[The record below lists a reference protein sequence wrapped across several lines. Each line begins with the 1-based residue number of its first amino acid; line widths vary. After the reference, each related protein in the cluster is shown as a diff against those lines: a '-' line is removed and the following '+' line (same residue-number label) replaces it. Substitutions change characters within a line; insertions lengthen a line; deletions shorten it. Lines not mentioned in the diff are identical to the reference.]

1 MGAEPPGTF
10 MRQSCVDGSSID
22 PEAPRSFT
30 RQSRAEA
37 NPTGA
42 QLSGK
47 LTGLQSRWII
57 THPEELNADESG
69 IAWSEICGSE
79 CIARLL
85 LRKGFRCAEEVNAF
99 LRPRLSSLSD
109 PFLLPQMHAAVS
121 RILKALNQRERIVL
135 FGDYDVDGVTS
146 LALLAEMLRAYG
158 SAPELFL
165 PLRMEEGYGL
175 SRESVERCLAQHRPQ
190 LLIAIDCGTSSVNEI
205 ADLQKSAV
213 DVIVLDHHEPKSVL
227 PDCVAIVNPKAG
239 DSSFEYLCSVGI
251 VFKLCHALLKTRPV
265 SGFDLKSKLD
275 LVALG
280 TVADIVPLRDE
291 NRVLV
296 QRGAIEIAQTS
307 RIGLRKLM
315 QVAGVRPPI
324 LPEDIGYR
332 LGPRLNAAG
341 RLSTA
346 EKSLRLLLTH
356 DDGEA
361 RTLAAEL
368 DRQNRERQE
377 VEKQIFDLA
386 IEKIEDRLD
395 FARDAA
401 IVVGARGWHPGVL
414 GIVASRIARRY
425 HRPTIVIG
433 FDENGIG
440 KGSGRSIEGLNLV
453 EALSCCAERL
463 DKFGGHEMAAGLALH
478 EEHFD
483 LFAEEF
489 RKTARELLSEEA
501 LEPSTRLDHELAFT
515 EIDIDF
521 LRWHE
526 MLQPF
531 GSGNPQPLFLARE
544 VEPVAPPRVVN
555 DKHLIFRLRQ
565 GNRHRRAVY
574 FDGVPNQLPPT
585 PWDIAFRIRADEYE
599 GETLVGMQIEA
610 VRQAERRAC
619 EQ

>member
-1 MGAEPPGTF
+1 MQHRVESEPTNVGAQKALEGKAEAGQPG
-10 MRQSCVDGSSID
+10 I
-22 PEAPRSFT
+22 FT
-30 RQSRAEA
+30 RQH
-37 NPTGA
+37 
-42 QLSGK
+42 
-47 LTGLQSRWII
+47 RWILAP
-57 THPEELNADESG
+57 PEELKSSAIS
-69 IAWSEICGSE
+69 WSQICASE

-85 LRKGFRCAEEVNAF
+85 LRKGFGCAEDVDAF

-109 PFLLPQMHAAVS
+109 PFLLPQMRTAVS
-121 RILKALNQRERIVL
+121 RILDAVNRRERIVL

-146 LALLAEMLRAYG
+146 LTLLAEMLRAYG
-158 SAPELFL
+158 SVPELFL

-175 SRESVERCLAQHRPQ
+175 SPESVERCLGQYRPQ
-190 LLIAIDCGTSSVNEI
+190 LLIAIDCGTSSVKEI
-205 ADLQKSAV
+205 ADLRKRGV
-213 DVIVLDHHEPKSVL
+213 DVIVLDHHEPKSAL
-227 PDCVAIVNPKAG
+227 PDCVAIVNPKTTNSG
-239 DSSFEYLCSVGI
+239 FEYLCSVGV
-251 VFKLCHALLKTRPV
+251 VFKLCHALLKTAPLPE
-265 SGFDLKSKLD
+265 FDLKSKLD

-280 TVADIVPLRDE
+280 TVADIVPLRGE

-346 EKSLRLLLTH
+346 EKSLRLLLTD

-361 RTLAAEL
+361 TTLAAEL
-368 DRQNRERQE
+368 DQQNRDRQE

-386 IEKIEDRLD
+386 IEKIEDQLD
-395 FARDAA
+395 TARDAA
-401 IVVGARGWHPGVL
+401 IVVGARRWHQGVL

-425 HRPTIVIG
+425 HRPAIVIG
-433 FDENGIG
+433 FDANGIG

-478 EEHFD
+478 EANFD
-483 LFAEEF
+483 LFAEAF
-489 RKTARELLSEEA
+489 RKAAREILSEDA
-501 LEPSTRLDHELAFT
+501 LQPCVRLDHELAFT
-515 EIDIDF
+515 EIDVDF

-531 GSGNPQPLFLARE
+531 GNGNPQPLFLARE
-544 VEPVAPPRVVN
+544 VEPVAVPKVVN
-555 DKHLIFRLRQ
+555 QKHLIFRLRQ
-565 GNRHRRAVY
+565 GNRHRRAVF
-574 FDGVPNQLPPT
+574 FDGLTNPLPPA
-585 PWDIAFRIRADEYE
+585 PWDIAFRIRADEYD
-599 GETLVGMQIEA
+599 GETLVAMQIEA
-610 VRQAERRAC
+610 VRQAEVSPR

>member
-1 MGAEPPGTF
+1 
-10 MRQSCVDGSSID
+10 V
-22 PEAPRSFT
+22 
-30 RQSRAEA
+30 QSRAEK

-42 QLSGK
+42 QPIGK
-47 LTGLQSRWII
+47 FTRPQSRWII
-57 THPEELNADESG
+57 AQPEELNADESG
-69 IAWSEICGSE
+69 ISWGEICGSE

-85 LRKGFRCAEEVNAF
+85 LRKGFRCAEEVNSF

-109 PFLLPQMHAAVS
+109 PFLLPQMHTAVS
-121 RILKALNQRERIVL
+121 RILAALDRRERIVL

-158 SAPELFL
+158 GTPELFL
-165 PLRMEEGYGL
+165 PVRMEEGYGL
-175 SRESVERCLAQHRPQ
+175 SHESVERCLGQYRPQ
-190 LLIAIDCGTSSVNEI
+190 LLIAIDCGTSSAKEI
-205 ADLQKSAV
+205 ADLRNRAV
-213 DVIVLDHHEPKSVL
+213 DVIVLDHHEPKSAL
-227 PDCVAIVNPKAG
+227 PDCIAIVNPKTT
-239 DSSFEYLCSVGI
+239 DSGFEYLCSVGI
-251 VFKLCHALLKTRPV
+251 VFKLCHALLKTRPLPE
-265 SGFDLKSKLD
+265 FDLKSKLD

-296 QRGAIEIAQTS
+296 QRGGIEIAQTS
-307 RIGLRKLM
+307 RIGLKKLM

-361 RTLAAEL
+361 TMLAAEL
-368 DRQNRERQE
+368 NRQNRERQE
-377 VEKQIFDLA
+377 VEKQIFEAA

-395 FARDAA
+395 AVLDAA

-440 KGSGRSIEGLNLV
+440 KGSGRSIDGLNLV
-453 EALSCCAERL
+453 EALSCCAERI

-478 EEHFD
+478 EENFA
-483 LFAEEF
+483 LFAEGF
-489 RKTARELLSEEA
+489 RKAARELLSEEA
-501 LEPSTRLDHELAFT
+501 LQPCVRLDHELGFT
-515 EIDIDF
+515 EIDMTF

-531 GSGNPQPLFLARE
+531 GNGNPQPIFLARQ

-555 DKHLIFRLRQ
+555 EKHLIFRLRQ
-565 GNRHRRAVY
+565 GNRHRRAVC
-574 FDGVPNQLPPT
+574 FDGAPNQLPPT

-599 GETLVGMQIEA
+599 GETLVAMQIEA
-610 VRQAERRAC
+610 VRQSEGGHL
-619 EQ
+619 

>member
-1 MGAEPPGTF
+1 V
-10 MRQSCVDGSSID
+10 QSGVDGNPID
-22 PEAPRSFT
+22 AEAPRSFT
-30 RQSRAEA
+30 RRNRAEEK
-37 NPTGA
+37 PTGA
-42 QLSGK
+42 QSLGK
-47 LTGLQSRWII
+47 FTRPQSRWVIAQ
-57 THPEELNADESG
+57 PEELNADESG
-69 IAWSEICGSE
+69 ITWSEICASE

-85 LRKGFRCAEEVNAF
+85 LRKGFCCAEDVNAF

-109 PFLLPQMHAAVS
+109 PFLLPQMRAAVS
-121 RILKALNQRERIVL
+121 RILVALNRRERIVL

-146 LALLAEMLRAYG
+146 LTLLAEVLRAYG

-175 SRESVERCLAQHRPQ
+175 SPEGVERCLGQYRPQ
-190 LLIAIDCGTSSVNEI
+190 LLIAIDCGTSSATEV
-205 ADLQKSAV
+205 ADLRKRGV

-227 PDCVAIVNPKAG
+227 PDCIAIVNPKTM
-239 DSSFEYLCSVGI
+239 DSGFEYLCSVGI
-251 VFKLCHALLKTRPV
+251 VFKLCHALLKTAPLPE
-265 SGFDLKSKLD
+265 FDLKSKLD

-280 TVADIVPLRDE
+280 TVADIVPLRAE

-296 QRGAIEIAQTS
+296 QRGAIEIGQTS
-307 RIGLRKLM
+307 RIGLKKLM
-315 QVAGVRPPI
+315 QLAGVRPPI

-346 EKSLRLLLTH
+346 EKSLRLLLAD

-361 RTLAAEL
+361 TMLAAEL
-368 DRQNRERQE
+368 DQQNRERQE
-377 VEKQIFDLA
+377 VEKQIFDAA

-395 FARDAA
+395 VARDAA
-401 IVVGARGWHPGVL
+401 IVVGAPGWHQGVL

-453 EALSCCAERL
+453 EALTCCVETL
-463 DKFGGHEMAAGLALH
+463 DKFGGHEMAAGLALR
-478 EEHFD
+478 EENFD
-483 LFAEEF
+483 LFAEAF
-489 RKTARELLSEEA
+489 RKAAREVLSEEA
-501 LEPSTRLDHELAFT
+501 LQPCLRLDHELAFT

-531 GSGNPQPLFLARE
+531 GNGNPQPLFLARE
-544 VEPVAPPRVVN
+544 VEPVALPRVVN
-555 DKHLIFRLRQ
+555 EKHLIFRLRQ
-565 GNRHRRAVY
+565 GNGHRRAV
-574 FDGVPNQLPPT
+574 FFNGVTNPLPPT
-585 PWDIAFRIRADEYE
+585 PWDIAFRIRADEYD
-599 GETLVGMQIEA
+599 GETLVAMQIEA

>member
-1 MGAEPPGTF
+1 V
-10 MRQSCVDGSSID
+10 QSRSDGSPID
-22 PEAPRSFT
+22 AEALRSFA
-30 RQSRAEA
+30 RRNRAEE

-42 QLSGK
+42 QSLGK
-47 LTGLQSRWII
+47 FTRPQSRWVIAQ
-57 THPEELNADESG
+57 PEELNAAESA
-69 IAWSEICGSE
+69 ITWSEICGSE

-85 LRKGFRCAEEVNAF
+85 LRKGFRCAEDVNAF

-109 PFLLPQMHAAVS
+109 PFFLPQMHAAVS
-121 RILKALNQRERIVL
+121 RILKALNRRERIVL

-146 LALLAEMLRAYG
+146 LALLAEVLRAYG

-175 SRESVERCLAQHRPQ
+175 SPEGVERCLGQYRPQ
-190 LLIAIDCGTSSVNEI
+190 LLIAIDCGTSSATEV
-205 ADLQKSAV
+205 ADFRKRGV
-213 DVIVLDHHEPKSVL
+213 DVIVLDHHEPKSAL
-227 PDCVAIVNPKAG
+227 PDCIAIVNPKTM
-239 DSSFEYLCSVGI
+239 DSGFEYLCSVGI
-251 VFKLCHALLKTRPV
+251 VFKLCHALLKTAPLPE
-265 SGFDLKSKLD
+265 FDLKSKLD

-280 TVADIVPLRDE
+280 TVADIVPLRAE

-296 QRGAIEIAQTS
+296 QRGAIEIGQTS

-315 QVAGVRPPI
+315 QLAGVRPPI

-346 EKSLRLLLTH
+346 EKSLRLLLAD

-361 RTLAAEL
+361 TMLAAEL
-368 DRQNRERQE
+368 DQQNRERQE
-377 VEKQIFDLA
+377 VEKQIFDAA

-395 FARDAA
+395 VARDAA
-401 IVVGARGWHPGVL
+401 IVVGAPGWHQGVL

-453 EALSCCAERL
+453 EALSCCVETL
-463 DKFGGHEMAAGLALH
+463 DKFGGHEMAAGLALR
-478 EEHFD
+478 EENFD
-483 LFAEEF
+483 LFAEAF
-489 RKTARELLSEEA
+489 RKAAREVLSEEA
-501 LEPSTRLDHELAFT
+501 LQPCLRLDHELAFT

-531 GSGNPQPLFLARE
+531 GNGNPQPLFLARE
-544 VEPVAPPRVVN
+544 VEPVALPRVVN
-555 DKHLIFRLRQ
+555 EKHLIFRLRQ
-565 GNRHRRAVY
+565 GNGHRRAV
-574 FDGVPNQLPPT
+574 FFNGVTNPLPPT
-585 PWDIAFRIRADEYE
+585 PWDIAFRIRADEYD
-599 GETLVGMQIEA
+599 GETLVAMQIEA